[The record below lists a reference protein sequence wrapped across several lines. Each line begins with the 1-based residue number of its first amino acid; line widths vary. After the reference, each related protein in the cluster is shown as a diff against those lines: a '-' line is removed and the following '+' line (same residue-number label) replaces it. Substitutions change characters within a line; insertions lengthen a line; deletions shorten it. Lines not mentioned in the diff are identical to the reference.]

1 MLGHSL
7 GGYITLAFAEIYPSL
22 LKGFGLVQSTAF
34 ADSEEKKANR
44 LKGIRIMQDYGAF
57 ACIKTTIPNL
67 FGASF
72 KAAFPEKVDLLIAQ
86 ANTFNTTACQQYYE
100 AMRIRPDRTNV
111 LKNDACPVLFIIGT
125 EDIDAPMNDVLQQTH
140 LPVCSYVHIL
150 ENVGHMGML
159 EATNQV
165 NEYIQAFLQSVYY

>member
-1 MLGHSL
+1 
-7 GGYITLAFAEIYPSL
+7 
-22 LKGFGLVQSTAF
+22 
-34 ADSEEKKANR
+34 
-44 LKGIRIMQDYGAF
+44 MQDYGAF
-57 ACIKTTIPNL
+57 AFIKTTIPNL
-67 FGASF
+67 FGANF

-111 LKNDACPVLFIIGT
+111 LKNAACPVLFIIGT
-125 EDIDAPMNDVLQQTH
+125 EDIAAPMNDVLQQSH
-140 LPVCSYVHIL
+140 LPDCSYVHIL

-165 NEYIQAFLQSVYY
+165 NEYIQAFLKSVYY